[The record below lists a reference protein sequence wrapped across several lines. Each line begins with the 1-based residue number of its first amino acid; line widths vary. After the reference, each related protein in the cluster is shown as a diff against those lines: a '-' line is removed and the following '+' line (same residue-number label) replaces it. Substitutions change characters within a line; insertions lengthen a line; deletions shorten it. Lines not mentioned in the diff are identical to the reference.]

1 MVRERGRRSD
11 SDIVHV
17 NSYDRPSYGVFR
29 DDIFVDLIH
38 HRLEGCGGITQAKKH
53 DCGLKESIACFE
65 GCFMFVAF
73 FDANIIVPPSNVKFR
88 ENGSATEVGD
98 EIGDE
103 GERVLVAYSE
113 TIDSSII
120 LYWAQFSIFLF
131 Y

>member
-38 HRLEGCGGITQAKKH
+38 HRLEGCGGIKQAKKH

-65 GCFMFVAF
+65 GRFMFVAF
-73 FDANIIVPPSNVKFR
+73 FDANIIVPPSNIEFR
-88 ENGSATEVGD
+88 ENGSTAEVGD
-98 EIGDE
+98 EVGDE
-103 GERVLVAYSE
+103 GEWILISDGEAVDTSV
-113 TIDSSII
+113 I
-120 LYWAQFSIFLF
+120 LYWS
-131 Y
+131 